1 MLSVILKWIF
11 CPILQTA
18 GFFGVTSWAPYVL
31 VYCAS
36 ISSAFKKKERL
47 KEMPLYFL
55 EVLGG
60 FNCAAACSVC
70 SNPQTSCSKEF
81 NHELVRMMWCMWCLK
96 YLDILVSR
104 EEKQILWKTEAG
116 ELMSKDEWKV
126 KASLIHGRRRELDHY
141 HKGTTKLGSIGL
153 MSNSIARRVKNYL
166 NNIYIVIY

>member
-1 MLSVILKWIF
+1 MLFWS
-11 CPILQTA
+11 
-18 GFFGVTSWAPYVL
+18 GFFVQSCRQLDFFEWLLELPMCLFTVPRYPL
-31 VYCAS
+31 HL
-36 ISSAFKKKERL
+36 KKKERL

-81 NHELVRMMWCMWCLK
+81 NHELVRMTWCMWCLK